1 MFNCNCCE
9 FKTDRKSN
17 YDSHLKTKK
26 HLKKL
31 EISTND
37 SQIITNDAP
46 ININNNYTCEYCNSS
61 YTKSSSLNR
70 HQQSCVKK
78 QLEEK
83 SSQLEEKS
91 SQLEEKSSQLEEKSS
106 QIKLI
111 IETNDKLFNKLK
123 DVYESDIKELK
134 EENKILNDKLH
145 NVKDQQLS
153 VLQNNLKPSNN
164 NNTQIIIHNYPN
176 APNLGF
182 PDNIPVDE
190 SLQEYIQ
197 LGGVKGLGKF
207 ISDHWA
213 KDINPIDR
221 SIWMVDSSRNK
232 FLIRCK
238 DVWIID
244 VDGKQFQELNIKR
257 IHKIFDDY
265 LQSFDSYAREHNYY
279 EYVKTMEFIV
289 DIKTK
294 NMIVKGLKDAG
305 KYLIYDK
312 EKFPHTEPILE
323 TLGEP
328 ILETLEEPIA
338 DSLAEPTAEPI
349 AESIA
354 EITDESIR
362 ESIHDSIREII
373 QELNMD

>member
-1 MFNCNCCE
+1 MFKCNCCD

-17 YDSHLKTKK
+17 YNTHSKTKK

-31 EISTND
+31 EITSENPPKTLRKH
-37 SQIITNDAP
+37 SE
-46 ININNNYTCEYCNSS
+46 NIYHCEFCNNTYTRLDN
-61 YTKSSSLNR
+61 LHR
-70 HQQSCVKK
+70 HQNKCVKLIIENNDK
-78 QLEEK
+78 QLELLKETK
-83 SSQLEEKS
+83 DKQLKDKDK
-91 SQLEEKSSQLEEKSS
+91 QLNDNNNQL
-106 QIKLI
+106 KLI
-111 IETNDKLFNKLK
+111 IETNEKLLNKLK
-123 DVYESDIKELK
+123 DAYESDIKELK

-182 PDNIPVDE
+182 PDNIAVDD

-265 LQSFDSYAREHNYY
+265 LQSFDSYAMEHNYY
-279 EYVKTMEFIV
+279 EYIKTMEFIV

-312 EKFPHTEPILE
+312 EKFPHSEPILE
-323 TLGEP
+323 TF
-328 ILETLEEPIA
+328 EEPLVK
-338 DSLAEPTAEPI
+338 SI

-354 EITDESIR
+354 EMTD
-362 ESIHDSIREII
+362 
-373 QELNMD
+373 

>member
-1 MFNCNCCE
+1 MFNCIYCDY
-9 FKTDRKSN
+9 KTDRKAN
-17 YDSHLKTKK
+17 FNLHLKTKK

-70 HQQSCVKK
+70 HQQSCIKK
-78 QLEEK
+78 KLEEKTLQLEEK
-83 SSQLEEKS
+83 TLQLNNNNN
-91 SQLEEKSSQLEEKSS
+91 QL
-106 QIKLI
+106 KLI
-111 IETNDKLFNKLK
+111 IETNEKLLNKLK
-123 DVYESDIKELK
+123 DAYESNIKELK
-134 EENKILNDKLH
+134 KENKILNDKLH
-145 NVKDQQLS
+145 IVKDQQLS

-182 PDNIPVDE
+182 PDNIAVDD

-265 LQSFDSYAREHNYY
+265 LQSFDSYAMEHNYY
-279 EYVKTMEFIV
+279 EYIKTMEFIV

-312 EKFPHTEPILE
+312 EKFPHI
-323 TLGEP
+323 EP

-338 DSLAEPTAEPI
+338 EPLAE
-349 AESIA
+349 
-354 EITDESIR
+354 
-362 ESIHDSIREII
+362 
-373 QELNMD
+373 LNID